1 MQKTMHP
8 RRCTNFPIFLFV
20 CFLLGD
26 LASNCA
32 RIFAKLN
39 PIPDITESL
48 SRNFQVF
55 ESTPVERAH
64 CTSGLKNAC
73 EIKMSWTKEV
83 YQLWSKLHF
92 AAEIPEWIVVQNI
105 FEHILTNFAT
115 FLAFATY
122 LVVKSQ

>member
-1 MQKTMHP
+1 MIIEANTNAKNHASEKMHKLSH
-8 RRCTNFPIFLFV
+8 FLFV
-20 CFLLGD
+20 CFLLVVGD

-73 EIKMSWTKEV
+73 EIKMSWTKKV
-83 YQLWSKLHF
+83 Y
-92 AAEIPEWIVVQNI
+92 
-105 FEHILTNFAT
+105 
-115 FLAFATY
+115 
-122 LVVKSQ
+122 